1 LANTYKGL
9 HQAFCKMFN
18 LFRKPEPKTQDLSYV
33 VMRLTNDP
41 GVIDN
46 YRRAGAAMQSMGYNV
61 VVSTPTMTA
70 ADSERFMYGVEVE
83 VKESPQIAGKLLR
96 DMEDMTGESQFYG
109 FDWGMYYPL
118 TDMSDDPDFRGFSWQ
133 DYNHLEEANREYEE
147 MLRRDEFWNYDPMED
162 MGDFWTMR
170 KDPLE
175 ELKDRVVEGLRRYIR
190 LYYAMYGNDTWDY

>member
-1 LANTYKGL
+1 
-9 HQAFCKMFN
+9 MFN
-18 LFRKPEPKTQDLSYV
+18 FFRRPEPEPQDLSYI

-41 GVIDN
+41 GVIDD
-46 YRRAGAAMQSMGYNV
+46 YMRAGAAMQSMGYNV

-147 MLRRDEFWNYDPMED
+147 MLRRDEFWNYDPMEG

-170 KDPLE
+170 DPLE
-175 ELKDRVVEGLRRYIR
+175 ELKDRAVEGLRRYIR
-190 LYYAMYGNDTWDY
+190 LYYALYGNDTRDY